1 MMKNLTPPLEMF
13 EFLDETHKE
22 IQTQLAQLK
31 DMVLLVT
38 QGRRQELDTQR
49 LKAICDFFDCAVR
62 QHHLDEER
70 HVFPALIAS
79 SDDTLIAMT
88 RQLYQDHG
96 WLESNWVELAPM
108 LKGLV
113 HNNIWFNEAEL
124 QHSFDVFSNLNIE
137 HLQLEESIAYP
148 KAKACVWTWD
158 SPGIGRE
165 MHLRRTLRNNTTQP
179 A

>member
-1 MMKNLTPPLEMF
+1 M
-13 EFLDETHKE
+13 
-22 IQTQLAQLK
+22 
-31 DMVLLVT
+31 
-38 QGRRQELDTQR
+38 
-49 LKAICDFFDCAVR
+49 
-62 QHHLDEER
+62 
-70 HVFPALIAS
+70 FPALIAS